1 MVRRIFW
8 ALFVLVVVYF
18 TLQGGE
24 YSTMDIIRQRGE
36 KARLTFVVDSL
47 RKQVDSLVKV
57 EALIR
62 GDPATQERIA
72 REEFGMVSGDNEILY
87 KFIDPIADD
96 SSTIGQ

>member
-8 ALFVLVVVYF
+8 AAFVLIVLYF

-24 YSTMDIIRQRGE
+24 YSTMDIIQQRSQR
-36 KARLTFVVDSL
+36 ARLTFMVDSL

-62 GDPATQERIA
+62 GDPVTQERIA
-72 REEFGMVSGDNEILY
+72 REEFGMVSGDNEVLY

-96 SSTIGQ
+96 SGSTRR